1 MAFSFKNASALADT
15 SRQLVYTAPGAG
27 EAIVISFHL
36 ANIDAANHRVTV
48 EIYDSSATVYRVIGQ
63 ELLIPTQ
70 NTLSW
75 DGKIVLEANDA
86 LYITGDTT
94 NHISGTAHVL
104 EKT

>member
-1 MAFSFKNASALADT
+1 MAFSFKNASTLADT
-15 SRQLVYTAPGAG
+15 TRQLVYTAPASS

-36 ANIDAANHRVTV
+36 ANLDASNHRVTV
-48 EIYDSSATVYRVIGQ
+48 EVYDSSATVYRNLGN

-75 DGKIVLEANDA
+75 DGKIVLEENDA
-86 LYITGDTT
+86 LYITGDT
-94 NHISGTAHVL
+94 NGDIEGTAHIL